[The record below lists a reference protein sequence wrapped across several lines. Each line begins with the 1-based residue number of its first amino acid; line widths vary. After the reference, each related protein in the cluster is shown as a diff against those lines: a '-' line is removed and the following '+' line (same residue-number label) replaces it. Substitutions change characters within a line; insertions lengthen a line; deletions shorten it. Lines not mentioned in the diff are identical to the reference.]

1 MTFINR
7 LDMLLKSKNLTRK
20 KFLEIMGMGK
30 NQITNWEK
38 HNILPNTSTLNAIAA
53 YFNVSVEYLK
63 GAEDEENYVSKVVEQ
78 VVEWLT
84 DNGYEYSENDNNVIV
99 EKDGRYITLA
109 ISDFSNACME
119 IKKKSERGFEL
130 AMLDWERLNFPE
142 KSFDLSDQ
150 ERAILTIFRETTEE
164 GRLEMIASFMSIKK
178 NLEKKHP
185 DNDTI
190 AV

>member
-1 MTFINR
+1 MTFVNR

-38 HNILPNTSTLNAIAA
+38 HNTLPNASTLNAVAA
-53 YFNVSVEYLK
+53 YFNVSVGYLK
-63 GAEDEENYVSKVVEQ
+63 GDEDEEGYVSRMMEQ

-84 DNGYEYSENDNNVIV
+84 DNGYGYSEDGNNVVV

-109 ISDFSNACME
+109 MSDFSNECMA

-178 NLEKKHP
+178 NLEKKHS